1 MTVTYNS
8 DVSQTSIASFLKLQF
23 RWRGSIWK
31 SVLKEL
37 TVFTTAFATI
47 TTIYRTQH
55 FLSEEQRRFWDNF
68 SALFD
73 QKLDYIPLTFML
85 GFFVTIIV
93 GRWKEYF
100 NNIGWVDNTAL
111 VISTYLRGNDE
122 KSRMMRRN
130 VVRYMVLT
138 QVLIFRDIS
147 MQVRR
152 RLPTLDT
159 IVAAGFM
166 TEAERD
172 KYSVYNN
179 KLKEIKCNPHFL
191 PIQWCYA
198 ILFEA
203 RTSGKLSCDLMLNEI
218 VKHIGEFRR
227 GLAQLANFDWVPIPL
242 VYPQVVFLAVRS
254 YFFLCLIARQ
264 SVLIDGEPPKDENM
278 LYPMVPFA
286 MTALQYIFYVG
297 WMKVAESLMN
307 PLGEDDD
314 DFECNYLI
322 DRNLRVGLTIV
333 DDCYG
338 DLPLQQKDNFWGA
351 DAIEPLYSAESAVKA
366 VYPQIGSA
374 ANYEVEQDEVL
385 MMPHIAGEDL
395 DDLSFDDPEAR
406 LLPRGISVVSVNRH
420 GGSRTSISS
429 RRGVLDVI
437 RKQFSRNDVRKIS
450 RPTRLNM
457 SQMSLNND
465 AKPSIEIGGSSLDI
479 LNDLADEA
487 GRNSLLVT
495 PDGDLSPTTPPRRS
509 PIPETLTTVP
519 EEDEESQRTRNS
531 VDLRRWKEEAKNEQE
546 GRL

>member
-1 MTVTYNS
+1 
-8 DVSQTSIASFLKLQF
+8 
-23 RWRGSIWK
+23 
-31 SVLKEL
+31 
-37 TVFTTAFATI
+37 
-47 TTIYRTQH
+47 
-55 FLSEEQRRFWDNF
+55 
-68 SALFD
+68 
-73 QKLDYIPLTFML
+73 
-85 GFFVTIIV
+85 
-93 GRWKEYF
+93 
-100 NNIGWVDNTAL
+100 
-111 VISTYLRGNDE
+111 
-122 KSRMMRRN
+122 MRRN

-218 VKHIGEFRR
+218 VKVCPHQCSLSEMSNHPSNIKHIGEFRR

-242 VYPQVVFLAVRS
+242 VYPQVSNLLNLYTCHAGVGQTLPVPAEIPNSWVVFLAVRS

-374 ANYEVEQDEVL
+374 ANYE
-385 MMPHIAGEDL
+385 
-395 DDLSFDDPEAR
+395 
-406 LLPRGISVVSVNRH
+406 
-420 GGSRTSISS
+420 
-429 RRGVLDVI
+429 
-437 RKQFSRNDVRKIS
+437 
-450 RPTRLNM
+450 
-457 SQMSLNND
+457 
-465 AKPSIEIGGSSLDI
+465 
-479 LNDLADEA
+479 
-487 GRNSLLVT
+487 
-495 PDGDLSPTTPPRRS
+495 
-509 PIPETLTTVP
+509 
-519 EEDEESQRTRNS
+519 
-531 VDLRRWKEEAKNEQE
+531 
-546 GRL
+546 